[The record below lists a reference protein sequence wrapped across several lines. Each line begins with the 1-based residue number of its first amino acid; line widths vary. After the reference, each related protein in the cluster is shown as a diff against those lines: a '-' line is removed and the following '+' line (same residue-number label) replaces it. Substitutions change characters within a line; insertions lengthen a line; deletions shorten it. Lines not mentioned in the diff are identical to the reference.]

1 MFTWSLRHS
10 LAAAVLLAAV
20 SVQATE
26 KGAPTPASPESQNT
40 TITAE
45 KMTVKNQENKAIF
58 EGAVVL
64 TKGSLI
70 VHSDVMI
77 VLFRPSDQTSPGA
90 SGAGHDNGSTGSAE
104 QTNKAARSGTDAL
117 PTTGNRSVSIIEA
130 TGRVTIEK
138 DEGRATSQ
146 KAVYFA
152 DEEKIVLT
160 GEPIAWQKGTRVT
173 GQKITMYLAEDRSVV
188 EGDSRVQIEQ
198 GQGGSR

>member
-1 MFTWSLRHS
+1 V
-10 LAAAVLLAAV
+10 AALLAAV
-20 SVQATE
+20 SAQAAE
-26 KGAPTPASPESQNT
+26 KGVPKPASPESQNT

-70 VHSDVMI
+70 VHSDVMV
-77 VLFRPSDQTSPGA
+77 VLFRPSDQPPSGV
-90 SGAGHDNGSTGSAE
+90 SGAGHDNGTAGG
-104 QTNKAARSGTDAL
+104 AAASDKGARPNAGAL
-117 PTTGNRSVSIIEA
+117 PTTGNRSVSLIEA
-130 TGRVTIEK
+130 TGRVRIQK

-160 GEPIAWQKGTRVT
+160 GEPVAWQKGTRVT

-188 EGDSRVQIEQ
+188 EGGSHVQIEQ
-198 GQGGSR
+198 SQGDSR